1 MLEKVMQV
9 LIMLKSWIL
18 LILSYN
24 LKILNLLTGLKS
36 FKFMTMLALEF
47 KKVQRNNKTL
57 YSNFYSN
64 SKAVKQLL
72 MKVSLMIYLNQ
83 AVILL

>member
-1 MLEKVMQV
+1 
-9 LIMLKSWIL
+9 
-18 LILSYN
+18 
-24 LKILNLLTGLKS
+24 
-36 FKFMTMLALEF
+36 MTMLALEF
-47 KKVQRNNKTL
+47 KKVQRNNKTI